1 MLDPHKTWSRKFS
14 PDDPGGPIWDVV
26 EDRDRAEIQNHL
38 KALGAFE
45 LDYTRSNDETI
56 IRIPLRTQEQARTS
70 KIFQQKISVQNIED
84 AFKDFGQEIQEGGLL
99 FLKHIRKIVIK
110 LNNEVVLSAQV
121 LDDDL
126 NSASMRKSIPT
137 DFKQRYAPNM
147 SPPTQDLSKTF
158 VMGIECSTK
167 DNPITRLSQYVIQHT
182 MMTTSGNEGLDI
194 WARERKLY
202 PWVALAAPL
211 KYESAGEPFDGRLF
225 STLRLPVR
233 TNQPIHIH
241 GLFSITPDRGRLSS
255 SGQSPGYED
264 LATKWNTFMFGKC
277 VATAWSSLLAHRSP
291 VSWREEMF
299 ALWPRAEF
307 THSELWDKLDDSV
320 IDIVIN
326 DNMVVWNASNGRCVD
341 VDHGV
346 FASEDDAEA
355 KKFRPALT
363 AAFLPVVYLE
373 GALLKKL
380 KQQMKLLQR
389 DVRILTPVTARQFV
403 RQHGLPALPSEIH
416 SIILEFFLLDAIK
429 SPLESSERDKL
440 YNDLQGIEI
449 WPTVSGKLSCPDH
462 ADLMLPRDYA
472 EMHLFSKSRAAKTL
486 DLSIM
491 TPPVQKLLLHDI
503 ENLTAV
509 MRFRGLEDLAT
520 DWPIMY
526 PIIPQPESPSGGAKR
541 AVELDHLLHD
551 IWAWIA
557 ERFHEGQSIS
567 SRSSCELWLVPMD
580 DLRIRGFAP
589 KGLKVSLLI
598 LQKQDPLY
606 ALLTAIIKRS
616 PLEMPGLL
624 DIDILPEKAIDILR
638 NKEPMKTDTQCTC
651 IDDPETFIEWLVAGK
666 ETLAKA
672 SVMEKAMLLGHL
684 ETLTGDSKFP
694 SGLTPALMSQMRKLP
709 LYSKISC
716 SSPFE

>member
-14 PDDPGGPIWDVV
+14 PDDPGGPLWDVV
-26 EDRDRAEIQNHL
+26 EGRDCAEIQNHL
-38 KALGAFE
+38 KTLGAFD
-45 LDYTRSNDETI
+45 LDYTRSNNETI
-56 IRIPLRTQEQARTS
+56 IRIPLRTEEQARTS
-70 KIFQQKISVQNIED
+70 KIFQRKISIQTIED

-99 FLKHIRKIVIK
+99 FLKHIRKIVIR
-110 LNNEVVLSAQV
+110 LNNEVVLSAQI

-126 NSASMRKSIPT
+126 NCASMRKSIPT
-137 DFKQRYAPNM
+137 DFKQRYTPNM
-147 SPPTQDLSKTF
+147 SPPTRDLSKTF
-158 VMGIECSTK
+158 VMGIEFTTK

-182 MMTTSGNEGLDI
+182 MMMTSGNEGLDI

-211 KYESAGEPFDGRLF
+211 KDDSAGVPFDGRLF

-277 VATAWSSLLAHRSP
+277 VATAWSSLLAYRSP
-291 VSWREEMF
+291 LSCREEMF

-307 THSELWDKLDDSV
+307 AHSELWDKLDDSV

-326 DNMVVWNASNGRCVD
+326 DDMVVWNASNRRCVD
-341 VDHGV
+341 VDHGI

-355 KKFRPALT
+355 KKFGPALT
-363 AAFLPVVYLE
+363 AASLPVVYLE
-373 GALLKKL
+373 GSLLKKL
-380 KQQMKLLQR
+380 KQRMELLQR
-389 DVRILTPVTARQFV
+389 NVRFLTPVTARRFF
-403 RQHGLPALPSEIH
+403 RQHGLPALPSEINT
-416 SIILEFFLLDAIK
+416 IILEFCLLDAIK
-429 SPLESSERDKL
+429 SPLEYSKRDNL
-440 YNDLQGIEI
+440 YNDLQGIQI
-449 WPTVSGKLSCPDH
+449 WPTVSGKLSCPDN
-462 ADLMLPRDYA
+462 ADLILPRDYA
-472 EMHLFSKSRAAKTL
+472 EMHLFSKSRATTTL

-491 TPPVQKLLLHDI
+491 TPPVKKLLLDDI
-503 ENLTAV
+503 RNLTAV

-526 PIIPQPESPSGGAKR
+526 PMIPQPESPRGGAKR
-541 AVELDHLLHD
+541 AIEYDHLLHE
-551 IWAWIA
+551 IWTWIA
-557 ERFHEGQSIS
+557 ERFHEGQGIS
-567 SRSSCELWLVPMD
+567 PGSSCELWLVPMD
-580 DLRIRGFAP
+580 DLRIRKLDP
-589 KGLKVSLLI
+589 KILQIPLLI
-598 LQKQDPLY
+598 IQKQDPLY
-606 ALLTAIIKRS
+606 ALLTAIIKRN
-616 PLEMPGLL
+616 PLEMPRLL

-638 NKEPMKTDTQCTC
+638 NKEPMKMDTRCTC

-666 ETLAKA
+666 ESLAKA
-672 SVMEKAMLLGHL
+672 SVKEKAVLLGHL
-684 ETLTGDSKFP
+684 ETLTRDSRFP
-694 SGLTPALMSQMRKLP
+694 TGLTPVLMSRMRKLP

>member
-26 EDRDRAEIQNHL
+26 EGRDCAEIQNHL
-38 KALGAFE
+38 KTLGAFD
-45 LDYTRSNDETI
+45 LDYTRANDETV

-70 KIFQQKISVQNIED
+70 KIFQQKISIQNIKD
-84 AFKDFGQEIQEGGLL
+84 AFKDFGQEIQDGGLL
-99 FLKHIRKIVIK
+99 FLKHIRKIVIR
-110 LNNEVVLSAQV
+110 LNNEVVLSAQI

-126 NSASMRKSIPT
+126 NSANMRKSIPT
-137 DFKQRYAPNM
+137 EFKQRYAPNM
-147 SPPTQDLSKTF
+147 SPPTRDLSKTF
-158 VMGIECSTK
+158 VTGIEFSTK

-182 MMTTSGNEGLDI
+182 MMRTSGNEGLDI

-211 KYESAGEPFDGRLF
+211 KDDSAGEPFDGRLF

-241 GLFSITPDRGRLSS
+241 GLFSITPDSGRLSS
-255 SGQSPGYED
+255 SGQSPGHED

-291 VSWREEMF
+291 LSWREEMF

-307 THSELWDKLDDSV
+307 AHSELWDKLDDSV

-326 DNMVVWNASNGRCVD
+326 DDMVVWNASNGCCVD
-341 VDHGV
+341 VDRGI
-346 FASEDDAEA
+346 FASEDDEEA
-355 KKFRPALT
+355 KKFGPALR

-373 GALLKKL
+373 SSLLKKL
-380 KQQMKLLQR
+380 TQRMELLQR
-389 DVRILTPVTARQFV
+389 NVRILTPVTARRFF
-403 RQHGLPALPSEIH
+403 RQHRLPTLSSELH
-416 SIILEFFLLDAIK
+416 TTILEFCLLDAIK
-429 SPLESSERDKL
+429 SPLEYSERDNL
-440 YNDLQGIEI
+440 YNDLQGIQM
-449 WPTVSGKLSCPDH
+449 WPTVSGKLSCPDN
-462 ADLMLPRDYA
+462 ADLILPRDYA
-472 EMHLFSKSRAAKTL
+472 EMYLFSKSRAATTL

-491 TPPVQKLLLHDI
+491 TPPVKKLLLNDI
-503 ENLTAV
+503 RNLTAV

-526 PIIPQPESPSGGAKR
+526 PKIPQPESPRGGAKR
-541 AVELDHLLHD
+541 ATEHDPLLHD
-551 IWAWIA
+551 IWTWIA
-557 ERFHEGQSIS
+557 ERFHEGQGIS
-567 SRSSCELWLVPMD
+567 LGSLCELWLVPMD
-580 DLRIRGFAP
+580 DLRIRTFAP
-589 KGLKVSLLI
+589 KILQVPLLI
-598 LQKQDPLY
+598 IEKQDPLY
-606 ALLTAIIKRS
+606 ALLTAIMKRN

-624 DIDILPEKAIDILR
+624 DIDILPEKAIDTLR

-666 ETLAKA
+666 KTLAKA
-672 SVMEKAMLLGHL
+672 SVKEKAVLLGHL
-684 ETLTGDSKFP
+684 ETLTRDSKFP
-694 SGLTPALMSQMRKLP
+694 TGLTPTLMSRMRKLP